1 MVIGGLWKCIGGNRL
16 IFDPSACNDVW
27 RPVAFLSKSLNNVER
42 NYEIHDRE
50 MLAIMHALEE
60 WRHHLQGALHPI
72 EIHTDHKNLE
82 YFMTARKLNRRQ
94 ARWSLELA
102 NFDFTLTHKPGR
114 TMGKAD
120 ALSRR
125 PDFEK
130 GENDNEDIILIEPHH
145 IQRVDVEIEDE
156 GVRLMERIRA
166 EKGVERVVKQ
176 RLLTKER
183 EWSE

>member
-1 MVIGGLWKCIGGNRL
+1 
-16 IFDPSACNDVW
+16 
-27 RPVAFLSKSLNNVER
+27 
-42 NYEIHDRE
+42 
-50 MLAIMHALEE
+50 MLAIMRALEE
-60 WRHHLQGALHPI
+60 WRHHLQGAHSPV
-72 EIHTDHKNLE
+72 EIYTDHKNLE
-82 YFMTARKLNRRQ
+82 YFMTAKKLNRRQ

-183 EWSE
+183 EWSESGSI